1 MKQQIDYR
9 IRAFEP
15 SVDNGIRTIHPFL
28 QKQIT
33 LSRPEIRPEEHT
45 NWVDNIYY
53 NPNAA
58 IEVLMGGRSN
68 QIITKINYPNATT
81 RVVYGAPVKNIDR
94 GGYEKEW
101 LQATNQHRAGFLAAT
116 QTTIKY

>member
-33 LSRPEIRPEEHT
+33 LTPPEIRPDEHT
-45 NWVDNIYY
+45 NWVYNIY
-53 NPNAA
+53 NPNAVE
-58 IEVLMGGRSN
+58 ILMGGRNN
-68 QIITKINYPNATT
+68 QTVTKTILPNGTSS
-81 RVVYGAPVKNIDR
+81 VFYGAPVKNVQR
-94 GGYEKEW
+94 GGYEQEW
-101 LQATNQHRAGFLAAT
+101 LAATNQHRVGFLAAT
-116 QTTIKY
+116 YSTMKY